1 MRSVSY
7 SSRREHSINNPRRQS
22 GDPQDSPYHL
32 SASRRDALSVCLP
45 LGARLATNV
54 EQTPDGS
61 LGTHHNPHPPLS
73 VPEGRSF
80 LKDNINNKNNML
92 DSMLSKLSVLF
103 FLRQPFFVLKTT
115 KTTKTT
121 CLTVCCLS
129 CLCCFFLRQPFFVLK
144 TTKTTKTTGIMIYEL

>member
-1 MRSVSY
+1 MNDVSY
-7 SSRREHSINNPRRQS
+7 SSRRELSINNPRRKS
-22 GDPQDSPYHL
+22 GDPQASPYHL
-32 SASRRDALSVCLP
+32 SASRRDAVSVCLP

-61 LGTHHNPHPPLS
+61 LGTHHSPLPSLS

-103 FLRQPFFVLKTT
+103 FFETT
-115 KTTKTT
+115 
-121 CLTVCCLS
+121 LF
-129 CLCCFFLRQPFFVLK
+129 CFKDNKDNKNNENYDL
-144 TTKTTKTTGIMIYEL
+144 